1 MKNII
6 FLFLIL
12 STSGYAQRDYTLCKE
27 LERLHFER
35 IKTAENTTLKKSILQ
50 LSSYRKEWSGK
61 IKWLSFPR
69 LNRYSYANDLVDVK
83 SILLEQIYPE
93 GKVFSLQ
100 NDLNQ
105 TLKRENGIWTIMDFT
120 EVQST
125 EGYKLEVEEWQTGKS
140 PQWNF
145 IDYQGGKLNP
155 ETAFDVHS
163 GLDWVGYF
171 LEFSQK
177 PEEAFADIIDDI
189 QYIKA
194 QYWSMY
200 RETVGG
206 PFTYVGKVAP
216 IEYGDMVEIY
226 CNNNHPNFKWNQG
239 TKKDPI
245 AHKETEYYSFEEK
258 LDYDPIFVL
267 LDESS
272 DVQEIAVKV
281 DGVVKGAA
289 VREAGDTLVQVCAYL
304 EGVNPDSQIEL
315 ETYSGSK
322 GVTNFISDYLV
333 LNKESKKLEKRKIYA
348 GEKAMYQVVSINPKD
363 EGQLPSPLDQLDIYP
378 VPANETLNISFL
390 MNRSSQLQLTIYN
403 SLGQV
408 IAKPLNKNLIKGYHS
423 YRWNLQNQ
431 EGKKVPTGIY
441 FYRIDF
447 PEIGVSE
454 NGKIIVQ

>member
-69 LNRYSYANDLVDVK
+69 MERYSYGDLPFATQNVLSKARNFPRNLQLQYMDDQATYEVGDPEPWNDTY
-83 SILLEQIYPE
+83 IPI
-93 GKVFSLQ
+93 
-100 NDLNQ
+100 
-105 TLKRENGIWTIMDFT
+105 I
-120 EVQST
+120 QST
-125 EGYKLEVEEWQTGKS
+125 KGYKLTYGDSGKAASVEWME
-140 PQWNF
+140 
-145 IDYQGGKLNP
+145 YQGGKEDP
-155 ETAFDVHS
+155 ETEFYIS
-163 GLDWVGYF
+163 QGENWVGYF

-177 PEEAFADIIDDI
+177 PDGAFADIIDDI